1 MFMEV
6 GKLWGRVGLKGEI
19 GVEARGTR
27 GRSLYVRFWRLE
39 ERPELGIQ
47 MWASLAWRL
56 LHKPLGWVISPGE
69 KMGPTPNPGIYRLET
84 GWFEKKRSV

>member
-6 GKLWGRVGLKGEI
+6 GKLWERVGLKGEI

-39 ERPELGIQ
+39 ERPELGI
-47 MWASLAWRL
+47 
-56 LHKPLGWVISPGE
+56 
-69 KMGPTPNPGIYRLET
+69 
-84 GWFEKKRSV
+84 